1 MKKLNRRDFNNETMS
16 YNSSIGDLMAGMLII
31 FILLFVFVTI
41 SSNREIKKK
50 EEVIASFTKTKS
62 RIIDKVIF
70 AFKENKIAI
79 DIDNT
84 TGSIKIDEKL
94 LFANNDYKLKPEGKE
109 YLQKFIP
116 IYVKILILDNNIKSD
131 ISQVIIEGHT
141 DDVGSY
147 IFNMELSQKRSF
159 EVLKY
164 IYTEM
169 GDFEGK
175 EEFEQYV
182 TANGRSKVNLI
193 YDENGK
199 VDRDKSRRVEIKFKL
214 KEEETLEKIREL
226 LEE

>member
-1 MKKLNRRDFNNETMS
+1 MKKNKKILLNEVVS
-16 YNSSIGDLMAGMLII
+16 YNSSIADLMAGMLII

-50 EEVIASFTKTKS
+50 EEIIAGFTTTKS
-62 RIIDKVIF
+62 RIIDKVIY
-70 AFKENKIAI
+70 AFKENNIAI

-84 TGSIKIDEKL
+84 TGSIKIDAKL
-94 LFANNDYKLKPEGKE
+94 LFANNDYRLKEAGKE
-109 YLQKFIP
+109 YLKKFIP
-116 IYVKILILDNNIKSD
+116 IYVKILILDENIKND

-169 GDFEGK
+169 DDFEGK
-175 EEFEQYV
+175 KEFEKYV

-193 YDENGK
+193 YDETGK
-199 VDRDKSRRVEIKFKL
+199 VDREKSRRVEIKFKL
-214 KEEETLEKIREL
+214 KEEETLQKIKEL

>member
-1 MKKLNRRDFNNETMS
+1 MKKIKKYLTDETVS
-16 YNSSIGDLMAGMLII
+16 YNSSIADLMAGVLII

-50 EEVIASFTKTKS
+50 ETIIAGFTTTKS
-62 RIIDKVIF
+62 RIIDKVIY
-70 AFKENKIAI
+70 AFKENNITI

-84 TGSIKIDEKL
+84 TGSIKIDAKL
-94 LFANNDYKLKPEGKE
+94 LFANNDYKLKPAGKE
-109 YLQKFIP
+109 YLEKFIP
-116 IYVKILILDNNIKSD
+116 IYVKILILDESIKND
-131 ISQVIIEGHT
+131 VSQVIIEGHT

-159 EVLKY
+159 EVLRY

-169 GDFEGK
+169 NDFEGK
-175 EEFEQYV
+175 KEFENYV

-193 YDENGK
+193 YDETGK
-199 VDRDKSRRVEIKFKL
+199 VDRNKSRRVEIKFKL
-214 KEEETLEKIREL
+214 KEEETLQKIKEL

>member
-1 MKKLNRRDFNNETMS
+1 MKKIKKYLTDETVS
-16 YNSSIGDLMAGMLII
+16 YNSSIADLMAGVLII

-50 EEVIASFTKTKS
+50 ETIIESFTTTKS
-62 RIIDKVIF
+62 RIIDKVIY
-70 AFKENKIAI
+70 AFKENNITI

-84 TGSIKIDEKL
+84 TGSIKIDAKL
-94 LFANNDYKLKPEGKE
+94 LFANNDYKLKPAGKE
-109 YLQKFIP
+109 YLEKFIP
-116 IYVKILILDNNIKSD
+116 IYVKILILDESIKND
-131 ISQVIIEGHT
+131 VSQVIIEGHT

-159 EVLKY
+159 EVLRY

-169 GDFEGK
+169 NDFEGK
-175 EEFEQYV
+175 KEFENYV

-193 YDENGK
+193 YDETGK
-199 VDRDKSRRVEIKFKL
+199 VDRNKSRRVEIKFKL
-214 KEEETLEKIREL
+214 KEEETLQKIKEL

>member
-1 MKKLNRRDFNNETMS
+1 MKRNKKYLTNETIS
-16 YNSSIGDLMAGMLII
+16 YNSSIADLMAGMLII

-41 SSNREIKKK
+41 SSNKEIKKK
-50 EEVIASFTKTKS
+50 EDIIAGFTTTKS
-62 RIIDKVIF
+62 RIIDKVIY
-70 AFKENKIAI
+70 AFKENNIAI
-79 DIDNT
+79 DIDNV
-84 TGSIKIDEKL
+84 TGSIKIDAKL
-94 LFANNDYKLKPEGKE
+94 LFANNDYKLKPAGKE
-109 YLQKFIP
+109 YLEKVIP
-116 IYVKILILDNNIKSD
+116 IYVKILILDESVRND

-169 GDFEGK
+169 DDFEGK
-175 EEFEQYV
+175 KEFEKYV

-193 YDENGK
+193 YDENGN

-214 KEEETLEKIREL
+214 KEEETLQKIKEL

>member
-1 MKKLNRRDFNNETMS
+1 MKKINRRDFNNETMS
-16 YNSSIGDLMAGMLII
+16 YNSSITDLMAGMLII

-41 SSNREIKKK
+41 SSNKEIKKK

-62 RIIDKVIF
+62 RIIDKVIY

-94 LFANNDYKLKPEGKE
+94 LFANNDYKLKKAGKE
-109 YLQKFIP
+109 YLRRFIP
-116 IYVKILILDNNIKSD
+116 IYVKILILDEDIKND

-169 GDFEGK
+169 EEFEGK
-175 EEFEQYV
+175 KEFEKYV

-193 YDENGK
+193 YDENGN